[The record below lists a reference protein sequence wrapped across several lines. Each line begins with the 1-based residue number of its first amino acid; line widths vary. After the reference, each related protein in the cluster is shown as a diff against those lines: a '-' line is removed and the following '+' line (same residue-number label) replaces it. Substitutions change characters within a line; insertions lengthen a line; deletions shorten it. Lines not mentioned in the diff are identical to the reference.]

1 MSILGLESY
10 YGRNQGSINT
20 IQAVSTLAF
29 DRRRSEFYKKQLIAR
44 QDQVKQAI
52 LQGVKDWEEYRHLTG
67 KLHALEQEVQE
78 LTDLLKKTELED
90 E

>member
-1 MSILGLESY
+1 MRLENFFTY
-10 YGRNQGSINT
+10 
-20 IQAVSTLAF
+20 
-29 DRRRSEFYKKQLIAR
+29 YKKQLISR

-52 LQGVKDWEEYRHLTG
+52 LQGVKDCEEYRYLTG

>member
-1 MSILGLESY
+1 MRFENFFTY
-10 YGRNQGSINT
+10 
-20 IQAVSTLAF
+20 
-29 DRRRSEFYKKQLIAR
+29 YKKQLKTR

-52 LQGVKDWEEYRHLTG
+52 LTGANDWAEYRYLTG
-67 KLHALEQEVQE
+67 KLHALQQEQQE

>member
-1 MSILGLESY
+1 MRLENFFTY
-10 YGRNQGSINT
+10 
-20 IQAVSTLAF
+20 
-29 DRRRSEFYKKQLIAR
+29 YKKQLISR

-52 LQGVKDWEEYRHLTG
+52 LQGVKDWEEYRYLTG

-90 E
+90 D